1 MTCLYFLY
9 ICTMD
14 RIRLHNLEIRVI
26 RIIPMLLALTALV
39 NTILSYFGI
48 DLPIL
53 SYIGG
58 VSILPLLFL
67 YLSSYAF
74 EFCECHRMFLH
85 YVSLNWVLNIYD
97 YYIGIPV
104 SDKSLFM
111 MYMIITGIF
120 LFIILYLHI
129 KTPEKK

>member
-1 MTCLYFLY
+1 
-9 ICTMD
+9 MD
-14 RIRLHNLEIRVI
+14 RIRLHNLEIKTIKV
-26 RIIPMLLALTALV
+26 IPMLLALTALL
-39 NTILSYFGI
+39 NTMLSYFGI
-48 DLPIL
+48 DLAIL

-58 VSILPLLFL
+58 VSIFSLVFL

-104 SDKSLFM
+104 SDKELFM
-111 MYMIITGIF
+111 LYMIITGIF
-120 LFIILYLHI
+120 LFIILYLHLRTL
-129 KTPEKK
+129 KNR